1 MLLSRIAFRLAAF
14 AAAALILCLAWEARQ
29 NIRLRGAI
37 RARSEVNAKT
47 ITALNQA
54 LRIQAKQ
61 VLLAEAHVARLQQQA
76 KSAPTAG
83 SRRSPIRTA
92 DAASD
97 TIDRAKHLIQEG
109 KLREALEVYVKCY
122 RELEVA
128 EPGSGEWQHVIWAML
143 SLARSYPPAREAVE
157 MLRDTAMAEF
167 RATPSRETLAFEI
180 AILND
185 RLHENERTIAVYD
198 SLPAG
203 SIQRPTLARFAFKPL
218 VDAGRYAD
226 ALVGRPFGQML
237 GPIDAATHLWHH
249 LSVEQQEG
257 LRAQIAQSA
266 ALDIE
271 VLTGIGKVDDAR
283 VLTKNLL
290 AFDASEATRT
300 LLAQHVARARAASK

>member
-1 MLLSRIAFRLAAF
+1 MLLSRIAFRLAAL

-37 RARSEVNAKT
+37 RARSEVNVKT

-76 KSAPTAG
+76 KSGPTAG

-97 TIDRAKHLIQEG
+97 AIDRAKHLIQEG

-128 EPGSGEWQHVIWAML
+128 EPGSVECQQVVRAML
-143 SLARSYPPAREAVE
+143 NLARSYPPARRAVE
-157 MLRDTAMAEF
+157 LLRDTALAEF
-167 RATPSRETLAFEI
+167 HATPSHEVLAFEI

-185 RLHENERTIAVYD
+185 RLHENERTVAVYD

-203 SIQRPTLARFAFKPL
+203 SIQRPTLAKFAFKPL

-237 GPIDAATHLWHH
+237 GPIDAATHLQPH

-271 VLTGIGKVDDAR
+271 VLTGIGKADDAR
-283 VLTKNLL
+283 VLTENLL
-290 AFDASEATRT
+290 AFDASAATRT
-300 LLAQHVARARAASK
+300 LLAQHVARARAASR